1 MASLSTKQLDH
12 GWADHGWVGRGKV
25 RAASLQGAL
34 LLRFHGL
41 TTRGGKLQTPIADFF
56 RKDYRRLRP
65 SFEPYAVTIWIECG
79 ATTPKLDV
87 DNVAKVC
94 LDALTGAVWADDS
107 QVVRLEVTKANG
119 PRGAVTLL
127 IRPETPQA
135 IQPAK
140 TALADLLAR
149 ADALAKPAGR
159 PLGRP

>member
-1 MASLSTKQLDH
+1 M
-12 GWADHGWVGRGKV
+12 
-25 RAASLQGAL
+25 
-34 LLRFHGL
+34 LRFHGL

-127 IRPETPQA
+127 IRPETPLA